1 MTIIPARPQ
10 DAMLI
15 GASVVDAIGEEIAA
29 NLAGENHTVNDVID
43 MFATL
48 AAREDSQ
55 YSYRNAL
62 VAVDDD
68 DTPVGVCV
76 GYDGAKL
83 HELRRPFFE
92 TVTEKLGHH
101 FEGVEYECEPE
112 DFYLNFR
119 IIKYWFHCLP
129 SVLNEKVSSC
139 HNHNHYQK
147 GSCPPKPGFIRFP
160 AAYTKQQYCTACQYN
175 YIRCYFCLFP

>member
-68 DTPVGVCV
+68 GTPVGVCV

-92 TVTEKLGHH
+92 TVTENS
-101 FEGVEYECEPE
+101 V
-112 DFYLNFR
+112 
-119 IIKYWFHCLP
+119 IISKEWRMSVSRKSFISIRLP
-129 SVLNEKVSSC
+129 CFLPIEAV
-139 HNHNHYQK
+139 
-147 GSCPPKPGFIRFP
+147 G
-160 AAYTKQQYCTACQYN
+160 
-175 YIRCYFCLFP
+175 